1 MSGLMGDRFVSIKPI
16 YIFHRDCLIFQLPQL
31 PLMYKY
37 ITTPSLNQMKN
48 YPIEDKEIYSFHSE
62 YAMVSDIHFRNCL
75 VRGKKDIGS
84 YVKDSGGYRFWMDA

>member
-1 MSGLMGDRFVSIKPI
+1 MSGVLGDRFVSIKPK
-16 YIFHRDCLIFQLPQL
+16 YIFRKDCLIFELPQL

-37 ITTPSLNQMKN
+37 IPIQSLNQMEKQ
-48 YPIEDKEIYSFHSE
+48 PIEGKEIYSFHAE

-84 YVKDSGGYRFWMDA
+84 YVKDGGGYRFLMEP